1 MKYVSI
7 TIAIFCAV
15 MIYWLWNDHVWHTDY
30 AFARYSSEVLAW
42 IIGFTGWFNH
52 ALDMFIKDKSNEQV

>member
-1 MKYVSI
+1 MFNKIFKYVSI
-7 TIAIFCAV
+7 IIAIFCAV
-15 MIYWLWNDHVWHTDY
+15 MIYWHWNDH
-30 AFARYSSEVLAW
+30 EVSAW